1 MSKTNAR
8 STNMRPRW
16 GRDGLGRQFFS
27 TKMRPRWGRNDLV
40 SGIFTPVG
48 LE

>member
-27 TKMRPRWGRNDLV
+27 TKMRPRWGRND
-40 SGIFTPVG
+40 SSYKYATPLG
-48 LE
+48 S

>member
-1 MSKTNAR
+1 MHDPQIGDPAGVVMMGDAN
-8 STNMRPRW
+8 
-16 GRDGLGRQFFS
+16 FS

-40 SGIFTPVG
+40 SGLPSPVG